1 MKRLID
7 IVLSGVGLLIL
18 SPLLLMIACLIK
30 LESKGGIFFKQLRVG
45 KNQQNFYLV
54 KFRTMHLNAEQF
66 GQLTVGMRDPRIT
79 RVGYFLRRY
88 KLDELPQ
95 LLNVFVGEMSM
106 VGPRP
111 EVPKYVNIYTQEQLK
126 VLSVKPGI
134 TDWASLHY
142 FNENELLA
150 SSATPE
156 ETYIQ
161 EIMPQKLA
169 LNLRYVETNN
179 WLTDLVII
187 VQTVLRIFKK

>member
-7 IVLSGVGLLIL
+7 VFLSGLGLLVL
-18 SPLLLMIACLIK
+18 APFLVLIGMLIT
-30 LESKGGIFFKQLRVG
+30 LESKGGVFFKQIRVG
-45 KNQQNFYLV
+45 KNQHSFYLI
-54 KFRTMHLNAEQF
+54 KFRTMYQDAERF

-79 RVGYFLRRY
+79 RIGYFLRKY

-95 LLNVFVGEMSM
+95 LINVLIGQMSM

-111 EVPKYVNIYTQEQLK
+111 EVPKYVKLYSQDQLK

-134 TDWASLHY
+134 TDWASINY
-142 FNENELLA
+142 FNENEVLA

-156 ETYIQ
+156 QTYID
-161 EIMPQKLA
+161 EIMPQKLD
-169 LNLRYVETNN
+169 LNLKYIESNN
-179 WLTDLVII
+179 WLSDIGII

>member
-7 IVLSGVGLLIL
+7 IVLSGVGLLVL
-18 SPLLLMIACLIK
+18 SPLLLMIACFIK

-150 SSATPE
+150 NSVTPE